1 MSLTCLL
8 SRIRRSGLLLICC
21 LVLAVQA
28 HASALPD
35 QKTLLVFG
43 DSLSAAYGIDSRKG
57 WVALLQEKLA
67 DSHPEWQVVNASI
80 GGETTSGGLSRLPEA
95 LETHTPDLVLLQLG
109 ANDGLRGLPLK
120 GMKNNLSQ
128 MIALSQQQN
137 ADVLLF
143 EMRIPPNYGPVY
155 SRRFQGAFSEI
166 ADQYDIRLLP
176 FFLDGVAGH
185 VEKNQ
190 ADGIHPKASAQ
201 HELLE
206 NVWAVL
212 ASEL

>member
-1 MSLTCLL
+1 M
-8 SRIRRSGLLLICC
+8 
-21 LVLAVQA
+21 AVQA
-28 HASALPD
+28 HASSLPD

-67 DSHPEWQVVNASI
+67 GTHPEWQVVNASI
-80 GGETTSGGLSRLPEA
+80 SGETTSGGLSRLPEA
-95 LETHTPDLVLLQLG
+95 LETYTPDLVLLQLG

-128 MIALSQQQN
+128 MIVLSQQQN

-155 SRRFQGAFSEI
+155 SRRFQGVFSEL
-166 ADQYDIRLLP
+166 ADQHDIGLVP
-176 FFLDGVAGH
+176 FFLDGVAGDAAL
-185 VEKNQ
+185 NQ
-190 ADGIHPKASAQ
+190 PDGIHPVASAQ
-201 HELLE
+201 PKLLE
-206 NVWAVL
+206 NIWSFIVTSL
-212 ASEL
+212 